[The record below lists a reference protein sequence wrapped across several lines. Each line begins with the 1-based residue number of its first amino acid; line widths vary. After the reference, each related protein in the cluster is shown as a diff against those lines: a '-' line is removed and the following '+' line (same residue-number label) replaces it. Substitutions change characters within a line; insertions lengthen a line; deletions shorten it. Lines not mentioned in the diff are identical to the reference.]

1 MTYEQGFAA
10 GERAAFFDRRN
21 GSLRRVMSHPVDA
34 YDRGY
39 TDGYTPRSLQ
49 WQRLTRQPDEQGQE
63 VA

>member
-1 MTYEQGFAA
+1 MTYEQGFSA

-21 GSLRRVMSHPVDA
+21 GSLRQVMSHPINA

-39 TDGYTPRSLQ
+39 TDGYTPRSPEWL
-49 WQRLTRQPDEQGQE
+49 RLTRQTEGQE

>member
-10 GERAAFFDRRN
+10 GERAAFFDARN
-21 GSLRRVMSHPVDA
+21 GHLRRVMSNPVDA

-39 TDGYTPRSLQ
+39 TDGYTPRSPT
-49 WQRLTRQPDEQGQE
+49 WQRVAQQTQE